1 MTATITK
8 FKDPASAGA
17 PLTDDLDGWKKVKG
31 HPTMK
36 TWITHNAPDGT
47 MMSGI
52 WEATEGT
59 YHATYSAFEFVH
71 LIEGEI
77 VITQDGGAPVT
88 VTAGDAF
95 CVEKEFAGTWEIKKK
110 VLKHWTFRLK

>member
-8 FKDPASAGA
+8 FKDTASAGE

-59 YHATYSAFEFVH
+59 YHATYAAFEFVH

-77 VITQDGGAPVT
+77 VIMQDGGAPVT